1 MVKPTRTVPSQ
12 RTQPEASSSSS
23 PGAAGAN
30 SSGTKRG
37 VPIKKKNIDLQT
49 TTPLKFLLM
58 FVMFVFKR
66 FVFAP
71 THIKIGIYSLLLLF
85 CSLIKDFN
93 LAYHRTYLAQK
104 SNIFNVYFV
113 KFGWFWTMLVTIP
126 FVTMTSIVYTGGTM
140 SLVRKNLL
148 RLLVA
153 TIIWYSS
160 TSFFDYVDSRT
171 GYCILSSFR
180 TKIEC
185 KSNSYD
191 WVNGFDISGH
201 TFILMHSLFLML
213 EEAKVFNNWE
223 SLRKKIDEMVKK
235 EAEDTDDQD
244 QLTGYDRAQ
253 FWFHYLTPYIKFNFI
268 VMALLALLW
277 EVMLITTFL
286 YFHTIMH
293 KLIAACA
300 AITAWFLT
308 YQTWYLNKDYSPG
321 MPGTGTDRLN

>member
-1 MVKPTRTVPSQ
+1 MVNPPKQKPSGNNKDSDTTS
-12 RTQPEASSSSS
+12 
-23 PGAAGAN
+23 N
-30 SSGTKRG
+30 SGSN
-37 VPIKKKNIDLQT
+37 KKNVPKRKKSIDVST
-49 TTPLKFLLM
+49 TTPLNFLLM
-58 FVMFVFKR
+58 FVMFVFKK

-71 THIKIGIYSLLLLF
+71 THIKIGIYSSLLLF

-93 LAYHRTYLAQK
+93 LAYHKTYLAQK
-104 SNIFNVYFV
+104 SNIFNIYFV
-113 KFGWFWTMLVTIP
+113 KYGWFWTMLVTVP

-148 RLLVA
+148 RLVVA
-153 TIIWYSS
+153 TFLWFIS
-160 TSFFDYVDSRT
+160 TSFFDYVDSKT
-171 GYCILSSFR
+171 GYCIVTLHR
-180 TKIEC
+180 TKKEC

-223 SLRKKIDEMVKK
+223 LFRKKINEMAHKEQEANSDEI
-235 EAEDTDDQD
+235 
-244 QLTGYDRAQ
+244 TGYDRAQ

-277 EVMLITTFL
+277 EMMLITTFL

-293 KLIAACA
+293 KLIAGCT
-300 AITAWFLT
+300 AIIFWFLT
-308 YQTWYLNKDYSPG
+308 YQTWYLNRNYSPG
-321 MPGTGTDRLN
+321 LPGTGTERLN